1 MSTKTIPRNTS
12 CPSQT
17 FQNHILSK
25 CILTYINIYIYI
37 DHSNQYNLEKQ
48 ALMTGFGKMIPSK
61 NQTNPKYSFS
71 KDKRLYQKIT
81 EPKTDYIYHPFPE
94 STYKYIKVSYTS

>member
-1 MSTKTIPRNTS
+1 MSTKTIPRNSS

-17 FQNHILSK
+17 FQNHILAQ
-25 CILTYINIYIYI
+25 CITHICISLTHIYI
-37 DHSNQYNLEKQ
+37 DHNNQYNLEKQ
-48 ALMTGFGKMIPSK
+48 ALMTGFGKMVPSK

-71 KDKRLYQKIT
+71 KDKRSYQKAT

-94 STYKYIKVSYTS
+94 STYKYIKVS